1 MSKPEEH
8 GAPTITITVFSPK
21 ESEGKE
27 FTFPKTKKV
36 GEAATE
42 AALAFGYAAGS
53 TVSFQNI
60 DKKVL
65 DRDKPLVAEHV
76 KDGDSLDIVD
86 VGGGV

>member
-8 GAPTITITVFSPK
+8 GAPTIIITVFSPK

-53 TVSFQNI
+53 TVSFQNA

>member
-1 MSKPEEH
+1 MSKPDEH
-8 GAPTITITVFSPK
+8 GAPTITVTVFSPK
-21 ESEGKE
+21 ESGGKQ

-53 TVSFQNI
+53 TVSFQSA

-65 DRDKPLVAEHV
+65 DRDKPP
-76 KDGDSLDIVD
+76 
-86 VGGGV
+86 